1 MENHVIEWLAIHDG
15 SRSTETMPHSRDW
28 ACMTRSSTKGVWMA
42 VDRDGWVCELTAQ
55 NEPIERWRA
64 HEGTIRLASLNAAGD
79 RVLFDT
85 VASPE
90 VMLIDRNGEVQLKNW
105 GKPSCLALSP
115 NGKTAVLGFPAGHI
129 AIFDLESSREIAKRD
144 WQRGPVTTVTFVD
157 DQHIALAAAGQLR
170 VWQWSSDTATP
181 APIDFPGTL
190 KALAPDASAHRL
202 AAASSDSL
210 HLIDIAT
217 GLRIASQLAVPE
229 DVTTLIWDE
238 RLHAFCA
245 KSRTMALR
253 VPAPG
258 DAIPPDEVER
268 FIGMKVDA
276 NDRVVRLGATAT
288 LEPAGPAV
296 TSDDRAA
303 SPTAK
308 P

>member
-1 MENHVIEWLAIHDG
+1 
-15 SRSTETMPHSRDW
+15 
-28 ACMTRSSTKGVWMA
+28 
-42 VDRDGWVCELTAQ
+42 
-55 NEPIERWRA
+55 
-64 HEGTIRLASLNAAGD
+64 
-79 RVLFDT
+79 
-85 VASPE
+85 
-90 VMLIDRNGEVQLKNW
+90 MLIDRNGEVQLKNW

-115 NGKTAVLGFPAGHI
+115 NGKTAALGFPAGHI

-170 VWQWSSDTATP
+170 VWHWSSDTATP

-190 KALAPDASAHRL
+190 KALAPDASGQRL

-238 RLHAFCA
+238 RLHVFSSQSETKVLQTPPL
-245 KSRTMALR
+245 KSELT
-253 VPAPG
+253 
-258 DAIPPDEVER
+258 PDQAESL
-268 FIGMKVDA
+268 IGMKVDA
-276 NDRVVRLGATAT
+276 EDRVVRLGATAT

-308 P
+308 PCPPGTLPCCLPPSSNAITPPCPACSSSTTSVNCSMTSPRWCARP